1 MKVILREFVKF
12 ISPKDKT
19 NSKASSN
26 YTGEDIPDMKQS
38 DGQPLLFD
46 RLARFIFT
54 GLQA

>member
-1 MKVILREFVKF
+1 MKVILREFVNF